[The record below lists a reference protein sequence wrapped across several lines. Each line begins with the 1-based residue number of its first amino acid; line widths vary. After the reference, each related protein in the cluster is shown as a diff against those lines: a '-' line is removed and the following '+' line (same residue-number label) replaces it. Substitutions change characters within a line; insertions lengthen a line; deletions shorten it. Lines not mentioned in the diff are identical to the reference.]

1 MPLYPL
7 RVRSKPRSLAGG
19 SRAAELMRA
28 SAPRSPSA
36 HLVATGGAQHLL
48 VPNGSQVY
56 ELDATMHALLEDALA
71 SGDEAAL
78 EARLGALGVA
88 QRQ

>member
-1 MPLYPL
+1 VPPLYPL
-7 RVRSKPRSLAGG
+7 RARPKAHEAHEPVAG

-36 HLVATGGAQHLL
+36 HLVAAGGAGHLL

-56 ELDATMHALLEDALA
+56 ELDAAMRRRSKRACKRSA
-71 SGDEAAL
+71 S
-78 EARLGALGVA
+78 RS
-88 QRQ
+88 RR